1 MKLGRLFVGGIICL
15 CLLVLAAAPAEAQLN
30 SGAVMGKVT
39 TLEGEPAVGATVT
52 IKSQSS
58 ARKCVV
64 KTDKHG
70 EYLCVGLRQG
80 RYEITVEYEGI
91 KVTTKDV
98 PIVAGLYGN
107 PASSDFRNRV
117 DIPLGQ
123 VVQQQ
128 QEVSKEKQE
137 AEQAES
143 GFEDA
148 QALNQAGK
156 YQEAADELLPVI
168 EHDPSQWAAHWQLA
182 IAYEGLGRNE
192 DAINAY
198 LTAIDLNPTEPGLYN
213 NLGKLYMNQGRVEEA
228 REQFEIAAELSGE
241 AGDTFYYNL
250 AVTFY
255 NSGDMK
261 AAIEPLQQVLE
272 FNPDHAN
279 AHFFMGV
286 CLYSTAE
293 TKQEGGEIKTIL
305 PPGTRQHF
313 ERYLELA
320 PSGPF
325 AENARQYLQ
334 IIGES
339 FPAAVRVKK

>member
-1 MKLGRLFVGGIICL
+1 MKLGRLLVGGILCL
-15 CLLVLAAAPAEAQLN
+15 CLLVLAAAPAQAQMY
-30 SGAVMGKVT
+30 SGTVMGKVT
-39 TLEGEPAVGATVT
+39 TAEGKPAVGATVT

-64 KTDKHG
+64 KTDKRG
-70 EYLCVGLRQG
+70 EYICAGLRQG
-80 RYEITVEYEGI
+80 NYEITVEYEGI
-91 KVTTKDV
+91 KVSTRDV

-107 PASSDFRNRV
+107 PASNAFRNRV

-123 VVQQQ
+123 AVQE
-128 QEVSKEKQE
+128 QEEASKEKQE
-137 AEQAES
+137 AEKATE
-143 GFEDA
+143 GFEHA
-148 QALNQAGK
+148 QALNEAGK
-156 YQEAADELLPVI
+156 YQEAVDELLPVI

-182 IAYEGLGRNE
+182 IAYEGLGRTE

-228 REQFEIAAELSGE
+228 REQFEVAAELSGE
-241 AGDTFYYNL
+241 SGHVFYYNL

-261 AAIEPLQQVLE
+261 AAIEPLERVLE
-272 FNPDHAN
+272 LKPDHAN

-293 TKQEGGEIKTIL
+293 TKQEGGEIKTVL
-305 PPGTRQHF
+305 PPGTREHF

-320 PSGPF
+320 PNGQF

-334 IIGES
+334 IIEES
-339 FPAAVRVKK
+339 VPAAVRVKK

>member
-1 MKLGRLFVGGIICL
+1 MKLGRLFVGGVVCL
-15 CLLVLAAAPAEAQLN
+15 SLLVLAATPAEAQMN
-30 SGAVMGKVT
+30 SGTVMGKVT
-39 TLEGEPAVGATVT
+39 TPEGEPAVGAKVT
-52 IKSQSS
+52 IKSQST

-70 EYLCVGLRQG
+70 EYICAGLRQG
-80 RYEITVEYEGI
+80 NYEITVEYEGI
-91 KVTTKDV
+91 KVSTRDV
-98 PIVAGLYGN
+98 PVVVGLYGN
-107 PASSDFRNRV
+107 PASSNFRNRF

-128 QEVSKEKQE
+128 EVSAEQQE
-137 AEQAES
+137 AEQAAG
-143 GFEDA
+143 GFEHA
-148 QALNQAGK
+148 RALNQAGK
-156 YQEAADELLPVI
+156 YQEAADELLAVI
-168 EHDPSQWAAHWQLA
+168 EHDPSQWIAYAELA
-182 IAYEGLGRNE
+182 IAYEGLGRTE
-192 DAINAY
+192 DAMNAY

-241 AGDTFYYNL
+241 SGDTFYYNL

-272 FNPDHAN
+272 FKPDHAN
-279 AHFFMGV
+279 AHFFLGV

-320 PSGPF
+320 PSGQF

-334 IIGES
+334 IIEES
-339 FPAAVRVKK
+339 VPAAVRVKK